1 MKIIISESAGRN
13 QAWFDAQTKI
23 VQRQYLADHPNSKFV
38 AKKSAAAKSGVHTH
52 AMTNGGHI
60 SVKHNGKEVMTFK
73 PSQLKSTLQRM
84 VREGAPSD
92 LRKYVEKVGTS
103 QADAS
108 KKQAKTHIEGVA
120 KRTARVAENKKA
132 TTQAAAKR
140 RATDRRSAAAPVPVR
155 TLKRDIKAKQAELD
169 EHLAKKPRSE
179 AGKAKHAATT
189 KELQSSLR
197 KLGRQHAKAT
207 ETLAGQDRVLKA
219 IDSKN
224 PAAKS
229 PVKVKR
235 GVPSNPNKPAR
246 FAGPRSH
253 PSNRGT
259 GNTVMGP
266 GWKKKSGVGEHEWNT
281 YEHPDGHQVRV
292 SKTAGTAYQQ
302 GQGPARKV
310 KVHKVET
317 KAAGSK
323 QWSNYGEVEKHQV
336 SDAGRGFPKA
346 KREKEIPDYALGD
359 KNYVE
364 RKALESAKD
373 RAHKRA
379 SDADTMMRVLLN
391 RRGVPDKAAM
401 DALKAKI
408 AKANAQ
414 ATELEAKIKALK

>member
-38 AKKSAAAKSGVHTH
+38 AKKSATAK
-52 AMTNGGHI
+52 
-60 SVKHNGKEVMTFK
+60 
-73 PSQLKSTLQRM
+73 
-84 VREGAPSD
+84 
-92 LRKYVEKVGTS
+92 
-103 QADAS
+103 
-108 KKQAKTHIEGVA
+108 
-120 KRTARVAENKKA
+120 
-132 TTQAAAKR
+132 
-140 RATDRRSAAAPVPVR
+140 RSAAAPVPVR

-169 EHLAKKPRSE
+169 EHLDKKPRSE
-179 AGKAKHAATT
+179 ASKARHAATT

-197 KLGRQHAKAT
+197 KLSRQHAKAT

-219 IDSKN
+219 IDSKK
-224 PAAKS
+224 PAAAKS

-235 GVPSNPNKPAR
+235 GVPANPKKPAR
-246 FAGPRSH
+246 FAGPASH

-323 QWSNYGEVEKHQV
+323 EWSNYGEVEKHQV
-336 SDAGRGFPKA
+336 SGAGRSFPKA

-391 RRGVPDKAAM
+391 RRGVPDKASM